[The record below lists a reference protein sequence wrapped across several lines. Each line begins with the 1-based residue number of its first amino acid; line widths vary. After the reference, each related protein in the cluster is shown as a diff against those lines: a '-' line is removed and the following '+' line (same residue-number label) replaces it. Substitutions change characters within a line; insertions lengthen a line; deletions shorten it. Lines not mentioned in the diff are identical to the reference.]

1 MSAAT
6 SSATGRRY
14 GVVRVCRVWDAPRS
28 TYYARSP
35 RAAEKRAK
43 PKRRGPKPKISDE
56 ALLAAIGNDLA
67 RSPFVGEG
75 HRKVHARLRVLDE
88 IHVSR
93 TRVLRLMRENNLLSP
108 HRSRPGEQKL
118 HEGTIVTDQPN
129 VMWGADGAKVFTLD
143 DGWIW
148 VFSTV
153 EHWNAE
159 CVGWHVCKQGTRFNA
174 LEAVGMGIEKHFGAA
189 TGDAARGLSLRMDHG
204 SQYLSDHFREQLRY
218 WGVTPS
224 WAFVEQP
231 QTNGVVERYNRTL
244 KEQVIYGRIF
254 RNVEEVRAA
263 VKAFVERYN
272 EEWLIEKMGYRS
284 PLQARREHA
293 VDRKAA

>member
-1 MSAAT
+1 MSAAV
-6 SSATGRRY
+6 SPVKDRPY
-14 GVVRVCRVWDAPRS
+14 GVALVCRVWDVPRS
-28 TYYARSP
+28 TFYAQAP
-35 RAAEKRAK
+35 REAVKRTK
-43 PKRRGPKPKISDE
+43 PKRRGPKPKIADE
-56 ALLAAIGNDLA
+56 ALLAAIQGDLK

-75 HRKVHARLRVLDE
+75 HRKVHARLRVLDQ
-88 IHVSR
+88 IRVSR
-93 TRVLRLMRENNLLSP
+93 TRVLRVMRENNLLSP
-108 HRSRPGEQKL
+108 HRSRQGEGNA
-118 HEGTIVTDQPN
+118 HDGTIITDLPN
-129 VMWGADGAKVFTLD
+129 VMWGADGSKVFTLD
-143 DGWIW
+143 DGWVW

-159 CVGWHVCKQGTRFNA
+159 CVGWLVCKQGTRFNA
-174 LEAVGMGIEKHFGAA
+174 LEAVRMGVEKHFGAVN
-189 TGDAARGLSLRMDHG
+189 GDAARGLSLRMDHG
-204 SQYLSDHFREQLRY
+204 SQYISDHFREQLRY

-293 VDRKAA
+293 VDSKAA